1 MVMLGTCAG
10 KLNRRL
16 ALQSNTPSQDS
27 YGDTIESWSLIG
39 NVWAEMVS
47 AKGSE
52 KFTGQQDAGFDT
64 VVWRIRYRSDL
75 DNLDR
80 VVFESQNY
88 DILGVNEEGYKTNLI
103 LITKAII
110 GR

>member
-1 MVMLGTCAG
+1 MLGTCAG
-10 KLNRRL
+10 KLNRRI
-16 ALQSNTPSQDS
+16 ALQSNAPIQDT
-27 YGDTIESWSLIG
+27 YGDMIESWSLIG

-52 KFTGQQDAGFDT
+52 KFTAQQDAGFDT

-80 VVFESQNY
+80 VVYDGQNY
-88 DILGVNEEGYKTNLI
+88 DILGVNEEGYRTNLI
-103 LITKAII
+103 LITKAIL